1 MNEPDKSEVIIILFN
16 SLIVK
21 ILLYK
26 RKDDLRILGAM
37 KIQAKIMM
45 NKELNNYDGLLTQLR
60 GKEEIELSG
69 LDKEISMMKEN
80 TNTENQDK
88 AKSYDLGFLQSK
100 VIKKIFFCLNER
112 QQIGRKLSSNNSIP

>member
-1 MNEPDKSEVIIILFN
+1 MNEPDKSEVIIIFFN
-16 SLIVK
+16 SLIIK
-21 ILLYK
+21 ILLNK

-69 LDKEISMMKEN
+69 LDEEISMMKEN

-112 QQIGRKLSSNNSIP
+112 QQIGRILSSNNLIP